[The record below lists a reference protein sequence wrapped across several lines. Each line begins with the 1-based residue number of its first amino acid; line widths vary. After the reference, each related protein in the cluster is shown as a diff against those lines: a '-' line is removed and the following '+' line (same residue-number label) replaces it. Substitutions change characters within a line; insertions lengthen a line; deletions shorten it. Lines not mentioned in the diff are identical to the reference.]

1 MTLTYQSVT
10 IQGGDTLPALAAAYL
25 GYQGRWREIAA
36 LNRLRAPFIS
46 AKPADWYGPPLSTG
60 ILTDDIADGDLLVT
74 LPGER
79 ADLLTLGT
87 ILFLDTI
94 DPEDQ
99 YAYTAPRIASY
110 DAVAGTITLLDPVG
124 GDWPTGA
131 RYRVC
136 PSQEEL
142 GARVARPGEV
152 IALPLIASGTASQV
166 VTGDDLIDV
175 LGTDV
180 ALTFDGA
187 LTLVGGDLATYSGV
201 RNAQQGL
208 WMRATMP
215 EGESVWHPELGNRAY
230 ILIGEPLTDQNVVA
244 AALYTRTALA
254 TDPRAAEIPSVI
266 GQHSGLDAVQVSA
279 RVTLLDHRTE
289 VSVNAILREGR

>member
-1 MTLTYQSVT
+1 VTLTYQTVVV
-10 IQGGDTLPALAAAYL
+10 QGGDTLAALAAAHL

-46 AKPADWYGPPLSTG
+46 ARPADWYGPPLSTG
-60 ILTDDIADGDLLVT
+60 ILTDDIADGDLAVT

-79 ADLLTLGT
+79 ADLLTRGAV
-87 ILFLDTI
+87 LFLDTI

-99 YAYTAPRIASY
+99 YAYTAPRIDRY
-110 DAVAGTITLLDPVG
+110 DELAGVIALLDPVA

-136 PSQEEL
+136 PAQEEL
-142 GARVARPGEV
+142 GTRVARPGEA
-152 IALPLIASGTASQV
+152 IALPLLASGTASQV
-166 VTGDDLIDV
+166 ITGEELIDV

-180 ALTFDGA
+180 ALAFDGA
-187 LTLVGGDLATYSGV
+187 LALVGGDLATYAGV

-215 EGESVWHPELGNRAY
+215 EGESIWHPELGNRAH
-230 ILIGEPLTDQNVVA
+230 ILIGDPVTVENINA
-244 AALYTRTALA
+244 AALYTRAALA
-254 TDPRAAEIPSVI
+254 SDPRVAEIPGVT
-266 GQHSGLDAVQVSA
+266 GQRSGPDGVQVSA
-279 RVTLLDHRTE
+279 RVALLDHRIE